1 MFYVSL
7 DNIDDQNIGFMM
19 TNNMQ
24 DKEINRD
31 VRFDCFKSSNWP
43 VVPVLAFSCLV
54 VSSHTPKEGYPKFQG
69 D

>member
-1 MFYVSL
+1 MFYVPL

-24 DKEINRD
+24 DKEIRD

-43 VVPVLAFSCLV
+43 VVDHGNSDVWGMQFC
-54 VSSHTPKEGYPKFQG
+54 FQNG
-69 D
+69 F

>member
-1 MFYVSL
+1 MFYVPL

-24 DKEINRD
+24 DKEIRD

-43 VVPVLAFSCLV
+43 VVTVPAFR
-54 VSSHTPKEGYPKFQG
+54 
-69 D
+69 